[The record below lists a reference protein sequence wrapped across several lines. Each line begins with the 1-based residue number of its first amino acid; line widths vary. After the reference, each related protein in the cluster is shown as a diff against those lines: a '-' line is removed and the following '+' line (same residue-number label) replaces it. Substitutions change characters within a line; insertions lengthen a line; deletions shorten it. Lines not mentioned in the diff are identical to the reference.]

1 MKWLCHITNKHKP
14 RDGRYDVIALRG
26 YYGLAGYELWVR
38 EMTNGRR
45 KGHNFENELC
55 KMIVDQLG
63 DVLGDQKVKRNLDQY
78 RESDQG
84 DINIDGWTIEAKRY
98 ASNSGGN
105 YKPEWWSQVTS
116 AANATGTEPVLIYK
130 YDRQPIKCVVRLS
143 SINADF
149 ADKDNT
155 AVITFPTWCM
165 LVREGW
171 ADEG

>member
-1 MKWLCHITNKHKP
+1 MKWLCRITNKHKP